1 MSKGMYL
8 KKLTSREAIIVI
20 PGVYDSLSGF
30 LAENAGFKAVFL
42 SGSAVSY
49 SQLGK
54 PDIGLIT
61 MNEMLDI
68 CMRLNDRVNI
78 PILVD
83 IDRGFGNTVNAARSI
98 RSFEAAGASAVQVED
113 QIPINHINDLK
124 GRPLVSAQVMVDK
137 IKSMVD
143 ERRNENT
150 LISVRTDSPF
160 TESFEKVL
168 DRISLY
174 KDAGAD
180 ILFAEGLKSSSEIKE
195 IVQRAE
201 NIPVLYN
208 LLRMDT
214 DISSADQLEK
224 LGVSIVLFP
233 GNAISN
239 VFDSLTHTF
248 NALKENP
255 DLEVLSFKTP
265 ISHINSTLG
274 MNDILNKYKNYSS

>member
-1 MSKGMYL
+1 MIYL
-8 KKLTSREAIIVI
+8 NLATA
-20 PGVYDSLSGF
+20 LSQF
-30 LAENAGFKAVFL
+30 HQA
-42 SGSAVSY
+42 Y
-49 SQLGK
+49 
-54 PDIGLIT
+54 
-61 MNEMLDI
+61 
-68 CMRLNDRVNI
+68 
-78 PILVD
+78 
-83 IDRGFGNTVNAARSI
+83 
-98 RSFEAAGASAVQVED
+98 
-113 QIPINHINDLK
+113 
-124 GRPLVSAQVMVDK
+124 
-137 IKSMVD
+137 
-143 ERRNENT
+143 
-150 LISVRTDSPF
+150 
-160 TESFEKVL
+160 
-168 DRISLY
+168 RISLY

-265 ISHINSTLG
+265 MSNINSTLG